1 MSDDFKAT
9 TDEETTVVPIS
20 HSRILWIMA
29 IVLIVTVTGSLIF
42 AEWRVTVG
50 LILGGILSFIN
61 YYWLKFAL
69 KSVFDKAIEGSKPRF
84 LVGKYIL
91 RYFAIGAVVVLVFLT
106 KVIPVAAVICGLLA
120 FAAAILI
127 ESFILVI
134 IHISKRKEI

>member
-1 MSDDFKAT
+1 MSDDFKST

-29 IVLIVTVTGSLIF
+29 IVLIVAVMGSLIF

-69 KSVFDKAIEGSKPRF
+69 KSVFDKAIEGAKPRF

-106 KVIPVAAVICGLLA
+106 KVISVVAVICGLLA

-127 ESFILVI
+127 ESFILVF

>member
-1 MSDDFKAT
+1 MSDNFKST
-9 TDEETTVVPIS
+9 KDEEDTIVPIS
-20 HSRILWIMA
+20 HARILWIMA
-29 IVLIVTVTGSLIF
+29 IVLVVAIIGSLIF
-42 AEWRVTVG
+42 ATWRVTTG
-50 LILGGILSFIN
+50 LILGGILSFVN

-69 KSVFDKAIEGSKPRF
+69 KSVFEKAIEGAKPKF

-91 RYFAIGAVVVLVFLT
+91 RYFAVGAVVVLVFLT
-106 KVIPVAAVICGLLA
+106 KVISVVAVICGLLT